1 MEQTLTDHGR
11 IVKIKDYMVEVE
23 FLTTEKPQINTLLML
38 KHDPRAKLVGL
49 QWLNPQVLVCMALS
63 EHNSLYRGAEVVDT
77 KKPPMIPVGPS
88 VLSRVLNI
96 FGEEKDGLGEI
107 SRALERP
114 IFNQGAKVWEVKADQ
129 EILETGI
136 KAIDLFCPIL
146 KGGKTG
152 LFGGAGVGKTMLLT
166 EILHNIVD
174 KDREK
179 TVSVFCGVG
188 ERSREGHELYKE
200 LAATKILD
208 SVSLIFGTMG
218 DNPSVRY
225 LTSHAASTIAEHFR
239 DEMAK
244 NVLFFVDNVFRY
256 AQAGNELSLLTGNIP
271 SEDGYQS
278 TLISEMAN
286 FHERLV
292 SKGDNY
298 ITTLEAIYLP
308 ADDTLDQAVQAVFD
322 YLDTSIVLS
331 RDIYRQGQM
340 PAIDLL
346 SSTSSAVNIGT
357 IGQRHYNVVLASQAM
372 LKKATT
378 LERIV
383 SLVGESELSNEDR
396 ILFERSKKLRN
407 YMTQNFFVSA
417 DQTGKTGVFVPV
429 AQTLGDVEDIIDGK
443 YDHIPTY
450 KFSYIGGIKESIKT
464 DRQ

>member
-1 MEQTLTDHGR
+1 MEQSVTENGR
-11 IVKIKDYMVEVE
+11 VIRIKDYMVEVE
-23 FLTTEKPQINTLLML
+23 FLTQEKPQINTLLVP
-38 KHDPRAKLVGL
+38 KHNPQAKLMGL
-49 QWLNPQVLVCMALS
+49 QWLSPEVLVCMVLS
-63 EHNSLYRGAEVVDT
+63 GHSTLYRGAEVVDT
-77 KKPPMIPVGPS
+77 KRPLMVPVGPS
-88 VLSRVLNI
+88 VLSRILNI

-107 SRALERP
+107 SRVLERP
-114 IFNQGAKVWEVKADQ
+114 ILNQGAKVWEVKANQ

-136 KAIDLFCPIL
+136 KAVDLFCPIL

-152 LFGGAGVGKTMLLT
+152 LFGGAGVGKTILLT
-166 EILHNIVD
+166 EILHNIIN
-174 KDREK
+174 KDLEK

-200 LAATKILD
+200 LASAKILEL
-208 SVSLIFGTMG
+208 VSLVFGTMG

-239 DEMAK
+239 DEMGK
-244 NVLFFVDNVFRY
+244 DVLFFIDNVFRY

-271 SEDGYQS
+271 SEDGYQA

-308 ADDTLDQAVQAVFD
+308 ADDILDQAVQAVLD

-340 PAIDLL
+340 PAIDILA
-346 SSTSSAVNIGT
+346 STSNAINIKT
-357 IGQRHYNVVLASQAM
+357 VGQRHFSIVLAAQAM
-372 LKKATT
+372 LKKSAT

-383 SLVGESELSNEDR
+383 SLVGETELSDKDR
-396 ILFERSKKLRN
+396 TLYERSRKLRN

-417 DQTGKTGVFVPV
+417 GQTGRPGAFVTMN
-429 AQTLGDVEDIIDGK
+429 QTMEDSEDIINGK
-443 YDHIPTY
+443 YDHVPTY
-450 KFSYIGGIKESIKT
+450 KFSYIGGVKEAIK
-464 DRQ
+464 

>member
-1 MEQTLTDHGR
+1 MEQTIKEHGR
-11 IVKIKDYMVEVE
+11 IVRIKDYMVEVE
-23 FLTTEKPQINTLLML
+23 FLAQEKPQVNTLLTL
-38 KHDPRAKLVGL
+38 KHNTRAKLMGL
-49 QWLNPQVLVCMALS
+49 QWLNPQVLVCIALS
-63 EHNSLYRGAEVVDT
+63 EHNELYRGAEVYDT
-77 KKPPMIPVGPS
+77 KKSLTVPVGPS

-107 SRALERP
+107 SRVLERP
-114 IFNQGAKVWEVKADQ
+114 IFNQGTKVWEVKANQ
-129 EILETGI
+129 ETLETGI
-136 KAIDLFCPIL
+136 KAVDLFCPIV
-146 KGGKTG
+146 KSGKAG

-166 EILHNIVD
+166 EILHNIID

-200 LAATKILD
+200 LASTKILD
-208 SVSLIFGTMG
+208 LVSLVFGTMG

-225 LTSHAASTIAEHFR
+225 LTSHAATTIAEYFR
-239 DEMAK
+239 DEMGK
-244 NVLFFVDNVFRY
+244 NVLFFIDNVFRY

-331 RDIYRQGQM
+331 RDVYRQGQM
-340 PAIDLL
+340 PAIDILA
-346 SSTSSAVNIGT
+346 STSSAINAET
-357 IGQRHYNVVLASQAM
+357 IGQKHYNVVLAAQAM

-383 SLVGESELSNEDR
+383 SLVGETELSDEDR
-396 ILFERSKKLRN
+396 TVYERSRKLRN

-417 DQTGKTGVFVPV
+417 DQTGRPGVFVPL
-429 AQTLGDVEDIIDGK
+429 ARTIEDVEEIINGK
-443 YDHIPTY
+443 YDHAPAY
-450 KFSYIGGIKESIKT
+450 KFSYIGSVKESIK
-464 DRQ
+464 

>member
-1 MEQTLTDHGR
+1 MEQTLGEHGK
-11 IVKIKDYMVEVE
+11 IVKIKDSMVEVE
-23 FLTTEKPQINTLLML
+23 FLGAEKPQTNTLLTL
-38 KHDPRAKLVGL
+38 NHDPRAKLVGL
-49 QWLNPQVLVCMALS
+49 QWLNPQTLVCMALS
-63 EHNSLYRGAEVVDT
+63 QHNNLYRGAEVIDS
-77 KKPPMIPVGPS
+77 KKPPMVPVGPS

-107 SRALERP
+107 SRVLERP
-114 IFNQGAKVWEVKADQ
+114 IFSQGAKIWEVKADQ

-136 KAIDLFCPIL
+136 KAVDLFCPIL

-174 KDREK
+174 RDKQK

-200 LAATKILD
+200 LASTKILD
-208 SVSLIFGTMG
+208 SVALIFGTMG

-225 LTSHAASTIAEHFR
+225 LTSHAATTIAEHFR
-239 DEMAK
+239 DEMKK
-244 NVLFFVDNVFRY
+244 NVLFFIDNVFRF

-346 SSTSSAVNIGT
+346 SSTSSAINVPT
-357 IGQRHYNVVLASQAM
+357 VGQKHYDIVLASQAM

-383 SLVGESELSNEDR
+383 SLVGETELSSDDR
-396 ILFERSKKLRN
+396 LLYERAKKLRN
-407 YMTQNFFVSA
+407 YLTQNFFVAA
-417 DQTGKTGVFVPV
+417 DQTGKPGVYVPV
-429 AQTLGDVEDIIDGK
+429 TQTLEDTENILNGK
-443 YDHIPTY
+443 YDHTPTY
-450 KFSYIGGIKESIKT
+450 KFSYVGGIKESIK
-464 DRQ
+464 

>member
-1 MEQTLTDHGR
+1 MDQLITENGR
-11 IVKIKDYMVEVE
+11 VVKIKDFVVEVE
-23 FLTTEKPQINTLLML
+23 FLSQEKPQINTLLTV
-38 KHDPRAKLVGL
+38 KNNQQAKLMGL
-49 QWLNPQVLVCMALS
+49 QWLNQETLVCMALS
-63 EHNSLYRGAEVVDT
+63 GHNTLYRGAEVVNT
-77 KKPPMIPVGPS
+77 KRPLMVPVGPS

-107 SRALERP
+107 SRAQEKP
-114 IFNQGAKVWEVKADQ
+114 ILGPGAKVWEVKANQ

-136 KAIDLFCPIL
+136 KAVDLFCPIL
-146 KGGKTG
+146 RGGKTG
-152 LFGGAGVGKTMLLT
+152 LFGGAGVGKTMLLN
-166 EILHNIVD
+166 EILHNIIN
-174 KDREK
+174 KDRGK

-200 LAATKILD
+200 LASAKILD
-208 SVSLIFGTMG
+208 LVSLVFGTMG

-239 DEMAK
+239 DEMGK
-244 NVLFFVDNVFRY
+244 NVLFFIDNVFRY

-308 ADDTLDQAVQAVFD
+308 ADDVLDQAVQAILD

-340 PAIDLL
+340 PAIDIPA
-346 SSTSSAVNIGT
+346 STSNALSVGT
-357 IGQRHYNVVLASQAM
+357 IGQKHFSVVIAAQAM
-372 LKKATT
+372 LKKTAT

-383 SLVGESELSNEDR
+383 SLVGETELSDEDR
-396 ILFERSKKLRN
+396 TLYERSRKLRN

-417 DQTGKTGVFVPV
+417 GQTGRPGVFVPMS
-429 AQTLGDVEDIIDGK
+429 QTIEDTGDIINGK
-443 YDHIPTY
+443 YDHVPTY
-450 KFSYIGGIKESIKT
+450 KFSYIGGIKDSIE
-464 DRQ
+464 

>member
-1 MEQTLTDHGR
+1 MDQTLAGHGK

-23 FLTTEKPQINTLLML
+23 FLGEEKPQTNTLLTL
-38 KHDPRAKLVGL
+38 KNDPRAKLVGL
-49 QWLNPQVLVCMALS
+49 HWLNPQILVCMALS
-63 EHNSLYRGAEVVDT
+63 EHSNLYRGAEVVDT
-77 KKPPMIPVGPS
+77 KKPPMVPVGPS

-114 IFNQGAKVWEVKADQ
+114 IFGQGAKIWEVKADQ

-136 KAIDLFCPIL
+136 KAVDLFCPIL

-152 LFGGAGVGKTMLLT
+152 LFGGAGVGKTILLT

-174 KDREK
+174 RDRQK

-208 SVSLIFGTMG
+208 SVALIFGTMG

-225 LTSHAASTIAEHFR
+225 LTAHAASTIAEHFR
-239 DEMAK
+239 DEMKK
-244 NVLFFVDNVFRY
+244 NVLFFIDNVFRY

-292 SKGDNY
+292 SKDDNY
-298 ITTLEAIYLP
+298 ITTLEAVYLP

-331 RDIYRQGQM
+331 RDTYRQGQM

-346 SSTSSAVNIGT
+346 ASTSSAINIAT
-357 IGQRHYNVVLASQAM
+357 VGQRHYDTVLASQAM

-383 SLVGESELSNEDR
+383 SLVGETELSNEDR
-396 ILFERSKKLRN
+396 LLYERAKKLRN
-407 YMTQNFFVSA
+407 YLTQNFFVAA
-417 DQTGKTGVFVPV
+417 DQTGKPGIYVPIT
-429 AQTLGDVEDIIDGK
+429 QTLEDTESILNGK
-443 YDHIPTY
+443 YDHTPTY
-450 KFSYIGGIKESIKT
+450 KFSYIGGIKESIK
-464 DRQ
+464 

>member
-1 MEQTLTDHGR
+1 MDQTLAGHGK

-23 FLTTEKPQINTLLML
+23 FLGEEKPQTNTLLTL
-38 KHDPRAKLVGL
+38 KSDLRAKLVGL
-49 QWLNPQVLVCMALS
+49 QWLNPQTLACMVLS
-63 EHNSLYRGAEVVDT
+63 QHNNLYRGAEVIDT
-77 KKPPMIPVGPS
+77 KKPPMVPVGPS

-107 SRALERP
+107 SRALERQ
-114 IFNQGAKVWEVKADQ
+114 IFGQGAKIWEVKADQ

-136 KAIDLFCPIL
+136 KAVDLFCPIL

-152 LFGGAGVGKTMLLT
+152 LFGGAGVGKTILLT

-174 KDREK
+174 RDRQK

-208 SVSLIFGTMG
+208 SVALIFGTMG

-225 LTSHAASTIAEHFR
+225 LTAHAASTIAEHFR
-239 DEMAK
+239 DEMKK
-244 NVLFFVDNVFRY
+244 NVLFFIDNVFRY

-292 SKGDNY
+292 SKDDNY
-298 ITTLEAIYLP
+298 ITTLEAVYLP

-331 RDIYRQGQM
+331 RDTYRQGQM

-346 SSTSSAVNIGT
+346 ASTSSAISVST
-357 IGQRHYNVVLASQAM
+357 VGQRHYDTVLASQAM

-383 SLVGESELSNEDR
+383 SLVGETELSNEDR
-396 ILFERSKKLRN
+396 LLYERAKKLRN
-407 YMTQNFFVSA
+407 YLTQNFFVAA
-417 DQTGKTGVFVPV
+417 DQTGKPGIYVPIT
-429 AQTLGDVEDIIDGK
+429 QTLEDTESILNGK
-443 YDHIPTY
+443 YDHTPTY
-450 KFSYIGGIKESIKT
+450 KFSYIGGIKESIK
-464 DRQ
+464 